1 MFIIFTLIK
10 MIKKEIGE
18 SGIKM
23 SDKNNNNPENKKKQ
37 KENANLKPIKMEVKV

>member
-23 SDKNNNNPENKKKQ
+23 SDKNNNNPEKKKKQ